1 MNRLAFLFTSAC
13 VVSCASSTPTPS
25 ASSAVGE
32 TPAEETPAKTPQ
44 PVPLGQLDRAVI
56 PRAYRLELSLI
67 PDAEDFSGIVEI
79 DVDFA
84 EPTDRFFLHG
94 LDLEVHEVTVTQGD
108 ALTSAS
114 YRQVDPTGVAE
125 LTVSSTLDA
134 GAGTLRF
141 VYSAAFN
148 RKLQGIYRVDDGGDA
163 YAFSQFEAIS
173 ARLAFPSFDEPAFK
187 TPFDITVTTSADNRV
202 ISTTPEV
209 SADTL
214 ADGQIRHRFAKTQ
227 PLPTYL
233 IAFAVGPLDIV
244 EYESIGATAVRDRPI
259 PLRGVAARGKGERL
273 NYALKDTAQLVT
285 TLEEYF
291 GTPYPYAKL
300 DIIAAPDFAFGAMEN
315 VGAIIYR
322 EERLLLDA
330 NSPLEQRRKY
340 LLTHSHELAHQW
352 FGNLVTPKWWTDIWL
367 NESFASWMG
376 NRAVAT
382 ARPKQ
387 LFDRT
392 MLDLAIKTMKADALV
407 SARKIREPI
416 ARNLEIWSA
425 FDSITYRK
433 GGGILSMFEN
443 YLGDEAFRAGVRTH
457 MKRFAHS
464 VADADD
470 FSESLAQGSKRA
482 EVVPAFRSFIEQPGV
497 PLLTMA
503 SQCNEGK
510 ASLAITQSRYRP
522 LGSEIDPDQTWGVPL
537 CFGVWSADNKRED
550 RCELLDAK
558 ETTVALDTCPRAI
571 LPNVGG
577 AGYYHFTFAENGFD
591 ELLARFPKLSEAE
604 QLATYSS
611 LEAAFRSGE
620 IDLRK
625 MMKAVRLAAASGA
638 WDVQLAPIPLLEE
651 LGRIKRIEPLPGL
664 ASVNRIYG
672 AKTLRTGARQK
683 RNENEAAA
691 LVREELLRMVAL
703 WGREPKLRRLLM
715 TIAEG
720 AVLGE
725 SQPTESQATA
735 VALAVRAQETGEAFF
750 KEAMARLKVERDGYA
765 RSELTFGLAYL
776 PAAQLDALFSVMLTD
791 TFRVNESIALIQ
803 NLFEHPSHG
812 PLVMAWMIENFDA
825 LMARLPSQFQGRI
838 FGNAKTLCGPQATE
852 QLTKL
857 AALAQ
862 SVQGGERALA
872 QATEAVELCM
882 ALASHAR
889 GAKPTTARVE

>member
-1 MNRLAFLFTSAC
+1 MNRFVLLFTSAC
-13 VVSCASSTPTPS
+13 AVSCASSIPPS
-25 ASSAVGE
+25 PASSTTSE
-32 TPAEETPAKTPQ
+32 TPAEEKPAKTPRAI
-44 PVPLGQLDRAVI
+44 PLGQLDRSVV

-67 PDAEDFSGIVEI
+67 PDAENFSGIVEI
-79 DVDFA
+79 DVEFA
-84 EPTDRFFLHG
+84 ESTDRFFLHG
-94 LDLEVHEVTVTQGD
+94 LDLEVHEATVTQAD
-108 ALTSAS
+108 TLMSAS

-125 LTVSSTLDA
+125 LSVSSNVDP
-134 GAGTLRF
+134 GAATLRF
-141 VYSAAFN
+141 VYSAPFN

-173 ARLAFPSFDEPAFK
+173 ARLAFPSFDEPVFK
-187 TPFDITVTTSADNRV
+187 TPFEITVTTSSDNRV

-209 SADTL
+209 NADTL

-244 EYESIGATAVRDRPI
+244 EYEPIGTTAVRDRTI

-322 EERLLLDA
+322 EERLLLDE
-330 NSPLEQRRKY
+330 NSPLEQRRRY

-470 FSESLAQGSKRA
+470 FSESLAQGSKRP

-497 PLLTMA
+497 PLVTLA
-503 SQCNEGK
+503 SQCNDGK
-510 ASLAITQSRYRP
+510 ASLAITQTRYRP
-522 LGSEIDPDQTWGVPL
+522 LGSEIDPDQTWGVPF
-537 CFGVWSADNKRED
+537 CFGAWSVDKKRED
-550 RCELLDAK
+550 HCELLDSK
-558 ETTVALDTCPRAI
+558 ETMLALETCPSAI

-577 AGYYHFTFAENGFD
+577 AGYYHFTFVDNGFD
-591 ELLARFPKLSEAE
+591 ELLTRFLKLPEAE

-611 LEAAFRSGE
+611 IEAAFRAGE
-620 IDLRK
+620 IGLKK
-625 MMKAVRLAAASGA
+625 MMKAVRLAAASSA

-651 LGRIKRIEPLPGL
+651 LGRIDRIEPVPGL
-664 ASVNRIYG
+664 ASVSRIYG
-672 AKTLRTGARQK
+672 AKTLRIGARQK

-691 LVREELLRMVAL
+691 LLREELLRMVAL
-703 WGREPKLRRLLM
+703 WGKEPKLRRSLM
-715 TIAEG
+715 PIATR
-720 AVLGE
+720 AVGRE
-725 SQPTESQATA
+725 SQTNETQATA
-735 VALAVRAQETGEAFF
+735 VALAVRAEEAGDAFF
-750 KEAMARLKVERDGYA
+750 KEAIKRLKIERDGYA

-776 PAAQLDALFSVMLTD
+776 PAEQLEKLFSVLLTD

-825 LMARLPSQFQGRI
+825 LMARLPSQFHGRI
-838 FGNAKTLCGPQATE
+838 FGNAKTLCSSEATA
-852 QLTKL
+852 QLEAL
-857 AALAQ
+857 AQLAQ

-872 QATEAVELCM
+872 QAGEAVELCM
-882 ALASHAR
+882 ALAAHAR
-889 GAKPTTARVE
+889 GIPRTTARVE